1 MQLTPISRS
10 EIESGEITPAPGG
23 VFVALGNFDGVHKGH
38 LELLNA
44 ARRGAQLVGAHHP
57 AVFTFS
63 QGKAPAITTLSQR
76 LALFADA
83 GIEEVFV
90 ADFADL
96 CRQSPEEFVLKTLRS
111 IGAVGVSCGFNFRF
125 GKGAAGDV
133 DTLRALC
140 DSVGMTCTVVPAVM
154 QSGDAVSSTRIRQCL
169 QAGEMEA
176 VAGLLGRPW
185 YLSDT
190 VKGGRKVGGSVLSA
204 PTLNL
209 PVEAD
214 RQLPPF
220 GVYFTETVIDGTTYP
235 SITNLG
241 VRPTFGE
248 SEILCETHL
257 LGASGDF
264 YGEAV
269 KVQFL
274 KFHRPERRFDSPK
287 ALAITIAADIAA
299 ANEYFACRCASCAAE
314 GMSDCNS

>member
-10 EIESGEITPAPGG
+10 AIETGEITPASGG
-23 VFVALGNFDGVHKGH
+23 VFVALGNFDGVHIGH

-44 ARRGAQLVGAHHP
+44 ARRGAQLTGAHHP

-63 QGKAPAITTLSQR
+63 QGKAPVITTLSQR
-76 LALFADA
+76 LSLFADA

-96 CRQSPEEFVLKTLRS
+96 CRQSPEEFVLKTLRAM
-111 IGAVGVSCGFNFRF
+111 GAVGVSCGFNFRF

-133 DTLRALC
+133 NTLRTLC
-140 DSVGMTCTVVPAVM
+140 ESVGMTCTVVPAVL
-154 QSGDAVSSTRIRQCL
+154 QDGDAVSSTRIRQCL

-176 VAGLLGRPW
+176 AARLLGRPW

-190 VKGGRKVGGSVLSA
+190 VEGGRKVGGSLLST

-209 PVEAD
+209 PVDPD

-220 GVYFTETVIDGTTYP
+220 GVYYTETVMGGTTYP

-248 SEILCETHL
+248 SRVLCETHL
-257 LGASGDF
+257 LGASGNF
-264 YGEAV
+264 YGEEV
-269 KVQFL
+269 EVQFF
-274 KFHRPERRFDSPK
+274 KFHRPEQRFDSPK
-287 ALAITIAADIAA
+287 ALSETIAEDIAA
-299 ANEYFACRCASCAAE
+299 ANEYFACRRASLAAQ
-314 GMSDCNS
+314 